1 MTKRK
6 YRIYKLVMKS
16 ASKPAN
22 CYITLIK
29 DMELLILLKLK
40 WDIMVPT
47 SKDFLL
53 VLIKKLQQRKIVK
66 NDDLEGIKTHA
77 NTFIDLILLGESIR
91 RTLILWLN
99 RVLQRTILS
108 QDRPVLV
115 RESLR
120 TYKPNPCVPKK
131 SEI

>member
-6 YRIYKLVMKS
+6 YRRYKPVMKS
-16 ASKPAN
+16 ASKQSAN

-77 NTFIDLILLGESIR
+77 NTFIDLILLGKSIR
-91 RTLILWLN
+91 RTLILWSN
-99 RVLQRTILS
+99 RSFWSMVPLCRT
-108 QDRPVLV
+108 LV
-115 RESLR
+115 S
-120 TYKPNPCVPKK
+120 PKK
-131 SEI
+131 ICDILKWLD

>member
-1 MTKRK
+1 
-6 YRIYKLVMKS
+6 
-16 ASKPAN
+16 
-22 CYITLIK
+22 
-29 DMELLILLKLK
+29 MELLILLKLK

-91 RTLILWLN
+91 RTLILWPN
-99 RVLQRTILS
+99 RGLQRTILS

-131 SEI
+131 KSEI

>member
-6 YRIYKLVMKS
+6 YRRYKPVMKS

-77 NTFIDLILLGESIR
+77 NTFIDLILLGKSIL
-91 RTLILWLN
+91 RTLILWSN
-99 RVLQRTILS
+99 RLLQRTFWS
-108 QDRPVLV
+108 MDP
-115 RESLR
+115 S
-120 TYKPNPCVPKK
+120 
-131 SEI
+131 

>member
-1 MTKRK
+1 
-6 YRIYKLVMKS
+6 MKS

-91 RTLILWLN
+91 ITLI
-99 RVLQRTILS
+99 
-108 QDRPVLV
+108 
-115 RESLR
+115 
-120 TYKPNPCVPKK
+120 
-131 SEI
+131 